1 MMTNADTILS
11 NALQLPV
18 DQRARLAAELI
29 ESLEDESENDA
40 ESAWD
45 AEIARRL
52 DELDSGDV
60 QPVPWS
66 EARQIILGTR

>member
-1 MMTNADTILS
+1 MMTNTDTILS
-11 NALQLPV
+11 SAKQLPV

-29 ESLEDESENDA
+29 ESLEDESDNDA

-52 DELDSGDV
+52 DELDAGDV
-60 QPVPWS
+60 QPIPWS
-66 EARQIILGTR
+66 EARQIILAP